1 MPFLPIPK
9 SSSQSN
15 RTREENH
22 CARLQSSSH
31 ADLKLIHEAVYHRK
45 SYWIELPE
53 VTDAE
58 GWLHTRDIGL
68 WRLAL
73 VRCHCCNIVGWFHR
87 CLRAGGLTVAPVF
100 RSLLNV
106 KVEISA
112 EEFERALIAPNSYL
126 AEIHMQLLRVRNLRD
141 HEVGELEQPLCC
153 LESVRLGDVGDD
165 FRVWVA
171 DPSRSFS
178 CKSLSSLCSISVS
191 PFPWFKSIW
200 NTPVPKKV
208 QISLCKAV
216 SLIGNY
222 SSPSSAIVRKF
233 YKNIEWKI
241 VN

>member
-9 SSSQSN
+9 ASSQSN

-58 GWLHTRDIGL
+58 GWLHTRDWIME
-68 WRLAL
+68 
-73 VRCHCCNIVGWFHR
+73 
-87 CLRAGGLTVAPVF
+87 VF

-141 HEVGELEQPLCC
+141 HEVGEL
-153 LESVRLGDVGDD
+153 
-165 FRVWVA
+165 
-171 DPSRSFS
+171 
-178 CKSLSSLCSISVS
+178 
-191 PFPWFKSIW
+191 
-200 NTPVPKKV
+200 
-208 QISLCKAV
+208 
-216 SLIGNY
+216 
-222 SSPSSAIVRKF
+222 
-233 YKNIEWKI
+233 
-241 VN
+241 